1 MSQPGTVQQC
11 IRGCSAT
18 DGILLGLI
26 VIDEGYGPRL
36 CGQQCAEFGERDYR
50 RRPFLHPDCDLLMA
64 LQG

>member
-1 MSQPGTVQQC
+1 MDRAFVEC

-36 CGQQCAEFGERDYR
+36 CGQQCAEFGERAIIGGGR
-50 RRPFLHPDCDLLMA
+50 FCTLIATC
-64 LQG
+64 